1 MNKLPVFYYVKCEGC
16 MSSNSL
22 CQNDQF
28 TSNLPFAFLFYIADG
43 QKTVLQVIITF
54 RLEYRFFCERLMHT
68 DFNALA
74 VQECRA
80 INNSNQT
87 ISTRWKKD
95 AVFEC
100 S

>member
-1 MNKLPVFYYVKCEGC
+1 MNKLPVFYYVKCEGH

-28 TSNLPFAFLFYIADG
+28 TSNLPFAFLFYIAGG

-87 ISTRWKKD
+87 ISTRRKED
-95 AVFEC
+95 AVFE
-100 S
+100 SS